1 MKLRRP
7 LLTLTLACLLL
18 LGLAVLSLQD
28 TEAFSL
34 LNLVMFLLV
43 PAVWLGGTVW
53 LVLRRARGVASLA
66 GLMVGLLVVAGGVH
80 VVFDLSNV
88 TSLPI
93 ENGDDAVSVVQSES
107 VPGTS
112 RTVEGIL
119 ASSEAANGDA
129 SDRWETERLNPEWS
143 GMERWE
149 VRWTPGEGSQLEP
162 LIFRV
167 TVTGGVRFEVTVSGA
182 RSDAAA
188 RLRALARGSAG
199 A

>member
-1 MKLRRP
+1 MKLRRR
-7 LLTLTLACLLL
+7 LLTLTVACLLL
-18 LGLAVLSLQD
+18 LGLAILSLPE

-53 LVLRRARGVASLA
+53 LLLRRARGVASLA
-66 GLMVGLLVVAGGVH
+66 GALVALLVVAGGVH
-80 VVFDLSNV
+80 AVFDLSNV

-93 ENGDDAVSVVQSES
+93 EDGDGAVRVVQSES
-107 VPGTS
+107 VPGTG
-112 RTVEGIL
+112 RTVQGIL
-119 ASSEAANGDA
+119 VSSDAAAGNESGRWEAAP
-129 SDRWETERLNPEWS
+129 LNPEWN
-143 GMERWE
+143 GVERWE

-167 TVTGGVRFEVTVSGA
+167 TVTGGVRFEITVSGT

-188 RLRALARGSAG
+188 QLRALARGSAG